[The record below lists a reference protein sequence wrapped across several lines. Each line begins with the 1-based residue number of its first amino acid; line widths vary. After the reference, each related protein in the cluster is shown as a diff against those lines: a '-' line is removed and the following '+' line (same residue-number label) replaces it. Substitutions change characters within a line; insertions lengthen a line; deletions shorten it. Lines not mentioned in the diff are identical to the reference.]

1 MVWNDKIT
9 SRIVS
14 LALTALFFF
23 SSVSGISFG
32 KDKPDPT
39 LETPLWTTS
48 VHEHWVWENVG
59 TQESAYELVTSFLDR
74 GIPVGAVIIDYPWDE
89 GIGSFIPSQ
98 ERYPD
103 LAEYI
108 NKFHDLGVRVMM
120 WTTCMVNEDAPNF
133 QEGKDKGYYISNG
146 RTVKWWNGRGAFLDY
161 SNPEAVD
168 WFREQMDKVL
178 DLGIDGWKVDG
189 ADPYIMLLIPA
200 TGKNK
205 FHITWNQYQE
215 MFYGEVFNYT
225 REKLGKDAIVSFR
238 PVDDVVLRAGLPL
251 VFTSREINFAGWV
264 GDQDN
269 DWGGLRAALNNMMSS
284 SRFNFVSYGSDI
296 GGFRYDRD
304 DEGKL
309 ILHKDV
315 FLRWAQ
321 LGAFCP
327 VMENGGGPEKTP
339 WLYDNTGE
347 TLDIYKKFAILHNEL
362 IPYIY
367 SQAAYSY
374 ELVQP
379 TMRPQLGTY
388 QYMLG
393 DELLVAPLF
402 EEGNSRTIVFPKGEW
417 IYMFDESKT
426 YTGGVRKL
434 EFPLDEFPVFIRK
447 GAIIP
452 MEVAGDTTGFGSALS
467 SDYTTVSVYPQ
478 KGSNRFGLYENYS
491 RGSMLSYVKDN
502 SSLIIRST
510 PSERSL
516 LFRVC
521 GEPTP
526 SAVRLGG
533 ALLTQASSMAQL
545 VTMPSGYF
553 TENGITWIAVK
564 TVTAGADIQVTY

>member
-1 MVWNDKIT
+1 MVWNDRFT

-14 LALTALFFF
+14 LALTVLFIF

-189 ADPYIMLLIPA
+189 ADPYIMLLIPSS
-200 TGKNK
+200 GKDK
-205 FHITWNQYQE
+205 FHITWNSIKRCST
-215 MFYGEVFNYT
+215 VRSSTT
-225 REKLGKDAIVSFR
+225 RVKNWEKTRLYPSARLTMWYCVSVCRSCSQAGNQLRRLG
-238 PVDDVVLRAGLPL
+238 
-251 VFTSREINFAGWV
+251 

-284 SRFNFVSYGSDI
+284 SRFNFVS
-296 GGFRYDRD
+296 
-304 DEGKL
+304 
-309 ILHKDV
+309 
-315 FLRWAQ
+315 
-321 LGAFCP
+321 
-327 VMENGGGPEKTP
+327 
-339 WLYDNTGE
+339 
-347 TLDIYKKFAILHNEL
+347 
-362 IPYIY
+362 
-367 SQAAYSY
+367 
-374 ELVQP
+374 
-379 TMRPQLGTY
+379 
-388 QYMLG
+388 
-393 DELLVAPLF
+393 
-402 EEGNSRTIVFPKGEW
+402 
-417 IYMFDESKT
+417 
-426 YTGGVRKL
+426 
-434 EFPLDEFPVFIRK
+434 
-447 GAIIP
+447 
-452 MEVAGDTTGFGSALS
+452 
-467 SDYTTVSVYPQ
+467 
-478 KGSNRFGLYENYS
+478 
-491 RGSMLSYVKDN
+491 
-502 SSLIIRST
+502 
-510 PSERSL
+510 
-516 LFRVC
+516 
-521 GEPTP
+521 
-526 SAVRLGG
+526 
-533 ALLTQASSMAQL
+533 
-545 VTMPSGYF
+545 
-553 TENGITWIAVK
+553 
-564 TVTAGADIQVTY
+564 